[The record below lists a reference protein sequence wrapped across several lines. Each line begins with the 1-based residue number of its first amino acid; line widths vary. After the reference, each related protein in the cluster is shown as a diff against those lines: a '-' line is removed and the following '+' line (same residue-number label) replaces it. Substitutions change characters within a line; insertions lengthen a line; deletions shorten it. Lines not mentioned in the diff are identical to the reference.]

1 MSQEIAQR
9 FEAQF
14 AQRIAQA
21 ISSVFGER
29 IKVEVIPNQG
39 SGRPTRVHIHGA
51 PIEPL
56 GRFAHPLN
64 AYMTW
69 DGGEIEALFS
79 ANGEAKF
86 ARYLA
91 ALPNKIFA
99 WQVPRQMDFR
109 SRTQSEVSVLLGG
122 LDFES

>member
-1 MSQEIAQR
+1 MTQEIAQR

-14 AQRIAQA
+14 APRIAES
-21 ISSVFGER
+21 ISGVFGQR

-39 SGRPTRVHIHGA
+39 SGHPTRIHLHG
-51 PIEPL
+51 EPTEPS

-64 AYMTW
+64 AYLTW
-69 DGGEIEALFS
+69 DGGEIEALFG
-79 ANGEAKF
+79 ADGEAKF

-99 WQVPRQMDFR
+99 WQVPRLIDFR
-109 SRTQSEVSVLLGG
+109 SRTQAEVSVLLGG

>member
-14 AQRIAQA
+14 APRIAEA
-21 ISSVFGER
+21 ISGVFGQR
-29 IKVEVIPNQG
+29 IKVEVIANQG
-39 SGRPTRVHIHGA
+39 SGHPTRVHIHGA

-56 GRFAHPLN
+56 GRFAYPLN
-64 AYMTW
+64 AYLTW
-69 DGGEIEALFS
+69 DGGEIDELFS

-99 WQVPRQMDFR
+99 WQVPRQIDFR
-109 SRTQSEVSVLLGG
+109 SRSQAEVSVLLGG